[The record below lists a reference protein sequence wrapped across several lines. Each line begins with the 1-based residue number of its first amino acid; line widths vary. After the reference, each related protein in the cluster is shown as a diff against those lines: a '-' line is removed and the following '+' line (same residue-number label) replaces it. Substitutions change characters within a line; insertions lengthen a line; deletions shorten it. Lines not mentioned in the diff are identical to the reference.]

1 LSEGKEPPMKIV
13 KVEDLHCDAGWR
25 VNSFLKITTDEGIV
39 GWAEYM
45 EGYGAQGL
53 TAVILKLA
61 ERLLGQ
67 DPRPVERHSAFLYAA
82 TRQAPGG
89 LNQQAIAAIENAL
102 VDIKAKA
109 LGIPV
114 CEMLGGPVRDRLQLY
129 WSHCGTYRV
138 RYAEHIKEWTGADP
152 VRSLDDLVRL
162 GEEVARRGFKG
173 LKTNV
178 IRFDGARPYVYAPGF
193 NQAPGYPELNIDSRI
208 VAAAKSQLEALR
220 RGAGPHVG
228 LHLDLNFNYKTEG
241 YIRLARA
248 LEPLDLTWLEID
260 TYDPAALALIRRSAR
275 VPIASCESLYGRRQY
290 RPFFERQSVDVAIID
305 VPWNGILEAY
315 KIAAMA
321 DAFEINVA
329 PHNFNGH
336 LGSLMSAHLCA
347 AIPNFRVMEIDID
360 DVSWK
365 DETVIPPPVIE
376 NGDLLLPTGPGWGAE
391 VNEAFVRAHPPRR

>member
-1 LSEGKEPPMKIV
+1 MKIV

-53 TAVILKLA
+53 TSVIRTLA
-61 ERLLGQ
+61 ERFLIGR
-67 DPRPVERHSAFLYAA
+67 DPRPVESISAFLYAA

-89 LNQQAIAAIENAL
+89 INQQAIGAIENAL

-109 LGIPV
+109 LGVPV
-114 CEMLGGPVRDRLQLY
+114 YEMLGGPVRNRLGLY
-129 WSHCGTYRV
+129 WSHCGTYRA
-138 RYAEHIKEWTGADP
+138 RHAERIKEWTGAEP

-162 GEEVARRGFKG
+162 GEEVSGRGFKA

-178 IRFDGARPYVYAPGF
+178 IRFDGPRPYIHGPGT
-193 NQAPGYPELNIDSRI
+193 NAAPGYPELNIDSHI
-208 VAAAKSQLEALR
+208 IEAAVKQLEALR
-220 RGAGPHVG
+220 SGAGPYVG
-228 LHLDLNFNYKTEG
+228 LHLDTNFNYKTEG
-241 YIRLARA
+241 YVRLARA

-290 RPFFERQSVDVAIID
+290 RPFFEHQSVDVAIID
-305 VPWNGILEAY
+305 VAWNGILESI

-321 DAFEINVA
+321 DAFEVNVA

-336 LGSLMSAHLCA
+336 LGSLISAHMCA
-347 AIPNFRVMEIDID
+347 AIPNFRIMEIDID
-360 DVSWK
+360 DVLWK
-365 DETVIPPPVIE
+365 DEVVTKPPVID
-376 NGDLLLPTGPGWGAE
+376 NGDLLLPSGPGWGADVDE
-391 VNEAFVRAHPPRR
+391 SFVRTHPPKG